1 MTTSTVAHTIAGV
14 ASAALGGDL
23 PLRIRG
29 WDGSEH
35 GPSDAPVVVISSPAA
50 LRRLLWAPGEL
61 GLARAY
67 VTGDLDVEGDLG
79 DALRRVWVI
88 AGNRAGRRKVAPGA
102 VLSALRAIVRLGGLG
117 RPPAPPLSEARPRGR
132 LHSKRRDAQVIAHHY
147 DLSNALYALLLDE
160 HMAYSCAYWTADS
173 DDYDVSD
180 AQRDKLDLIC
190 RKLDL
195 HPGMRLLD
203 VGCGWGALAVHA
215 AKHYGA
221 QVTGVTISQEQLAFG
236 RARLEREGVGHL
248 VELRLQ
254 DYRDIPTV
262 EQFDAV
268 TSIEM
273 GEHVGKDNYP
283 AVLAQLHRLVRPGGR
298 VLIQQMSRGA
308 RHPGGGPFIE
318 RYIAP
323 DMHMRPLNETV
334 GLVERAGL
342 EVHDV
347 HALREHYARTIN
359 AWLDTFERRFDDVVD
374 LVGIEQARV
383 WRLYLVGG
391 ALAFEHNRMG
401 VDQIL
406 AVRTPVS
413 GDSEM
418 PATRMGWEPSA
429 RTVAIDEKSAQWSPA

>member
-1 MTTSTVAHTIAGV
+1 MNRTVADTIAEV
-14 ASAALGGDL
+14 ARAALGDEF
-23 PLRIRG
+23 PLRVRG
-29 WDGSEH
+29 WDGSET
-35 GPSDAPVVVISSPAA
+35 GPADAPTVVVNSPAA
-50 LRRLLWAPGEL
+50 LRRLVWAPGEL

-79 DALRRVWVI
+79 DALRRVWAV
-88 AGNRAGRRKVAPGA
+88 AGNRAGGRRIPASA
-102 VLSALRAIVRLGGLG
+102 VLTALRATARLRGFGPPPP
-117 RPPAPPLSEARPRGR
+117 RPASEARPHGR

-160 HMAYSCAYWTADS
+160 HMAYSCGYWTS
-173 DDYDVSD
+173 DRDGYQVSD

-195 HPGMRLLD
+195 HPDVRLLD

-215 AKHYGA
+215 ADQYGA
-221 QVTGVTISQEQLAFG
+221 RVTGVTISAEQLAFG
-236 RARLEREGVGHL
+236 RARLAREGVEHL

-254 DYRDIPTV
+254 DYRDIPDGDT
-262 EQFDAV
+262 FDAV
-268 TSIEM
+268 TAIEM

-283 AVLAQLHRLVRPGGR
+283 TFLGQLHRLARPGGR

-323 DMHMRPLNETV
+323 DMHMRPLHETV
-334 GLVERAGL
+334 GLVEGAGF
-342 EVHDV
+342 EVRDV
-347 HALREHYARTIN
+347 HVLREHYVRTIE
-359 AWLDTFERRFDDVVD
+359 AWLATFERRFDEVVS
-374 LVGIEQARV
+374 LVGMEQARV

-406 AVRTPVS
+406 AVRTPVTGAS
-413 GDSEM
+413 GM
-418 PATRMGWEPSA
+418 PPTRSGWASSTTTEA
-429 RTVAIDEKSAQWSPA
+429 RPQWSTV